1 MDLKNTYK
9 LEKNIKYD
17 TATVLEDGS
26 PIPYLVTL
34 PPDLTRISTEFNEI
48 LIQFVSS
55 IINKYRVNSL
65 LRYSDSILGIFNGLS
80 HENIIDLTED
90 NADRLK
96 FETSKLVLVDLSNR
110 TCESSRTKYNDLVY
124 IKENLNKNDLVLVS
138 SGREFCATDNI
149 TILECIELIDLH
161 KVAVIGFQDVI
172 SGVAL
177 CPQLRS
183 ASSFPEIDPYD
194 REIHFYLISIDKPE
208 QEFVA
213 HASIL
218 NFDSQILENFRR
230 GQSSDS
236 ITTGIYLPLGTYKG
250 PIAWRAR
257 EEFLRE
263 EPNFKHWKKL
273 ELKSVINSHEVKQI
287 RANEKITYTENKRY
301 LEVVKLSSNADL
313 YKLSFNRLPQNL
325 APKNGA
331 VGIKYYLPVEFD
343 LNIVLPDFVE
353 LFFQTPI
360 AKNICKIV
368 SLQPYFSV
376 VELDELWIYAP
387 SIDEQKKII
396 QLIENH
402 KKVYKNIKELQ
413 VDLVMNPGATNHAL
427 EKVNSILSLFDQ
439 LDNYS
444 RVNQLIR
451 EGESMILEFKQ
462 TFSLDIKTGTK
473 EDWIETSAIKTIAG
487 FLNSKGGKLLI
498 GVSDDGQIT
507 GLNQEI
513 SKFFKT
519 IDKLMLHVK
528 NKIKSRI
535 GEDNY
540 PFIDVNLIKIEE
552 SLVLEITCKQSTDP
566 VFVDG
571 NDFYVRTNPATDKLE
586 GPKLLTYIKRRFS
599 N

>member
-218 NFDSQILENFRR
+218 NFGSQILENFRR